1 MSTKG
6 IETMLKRLAIA
17 CLALFGAAGLASA
30 DTIPA
35 PKDPVILTV
44 TGKVTNRN
52 SAEGAAFDAQMLQ
65 ALPSRVTVT
74 NTPWYPEKTRFEGPI
89 GAALLDLVGANGTML
104 RVTALNDYVVEIPVA
119 DFRKWP
125 VILATKIDGKPISVR
140 EKGPI
145 FVIYP
150 FDQEPSL
157 YNELYFG
164 RSAWQLKTIEVR

>member
-1 MSTKG
+1 
-6 IETMLKRLAIA
+6 MLKRLSIV
-17 CLALFGAAGLASA
+17 CLVMFCVTSLAVA
-30 DTIPA
+30 ETMPA

-44 TGKVTNRN
+44 TGKITNRN
-52 SAEGAAFDAQMLQ
+52 SAQGAAFDAAMLQ

-74 NTPWYPEKTRFEGPI
+74 NTPWYPEKTAFEGPV
-89 GAALLDLVGANGTML
+89 GAAMLDLVGANGTML

-119 DFRKWP
+119 DLRKWP
-125 VILATKIDGKPISVR
+125 VILATKIDGKLISVR

-164 RSAWQLKTIEVR
+164 RSAWQVRTIEVR